1 MEEVLMCCF
10 GKIKNDGRI
19 LRSIDGIKNYTK
31 KLSVVSFDDNRPN
44 KEIDIF
50 YQFSPRFGRIR
61 NFVYFVYFISKTIKK
76 IKPSIVYLHDYYTCS
91 LAFVVKIFSPST
103 KIIYDAHE
111 LLIDETR
118 GGKKARTSFFS
129 NLEKWT
135 IKYVDKV
142 IAANHDRASIMYEE
156 YKLKN
161 FPLVIR
167 NIPERSQI
175 QKVEIDTQIRVF
187 ISLARKK
194 NKKIFVYQGAI
205 VEGRGLEK
213 YIRIFEQLHE
223 KCVLIFVGDGPYF
236 ARLKNEAH
244 GLVSKD
250 VILFAGRL
258 NLAELY
264 SVLEKCDFGIISYVN
279 SNWNNK
285 YCAPN
290 KLFEYA
296 SLCLPFITTNQS
308 TILQEIADYSFALP
322 VELNDSAGAI
332 ADKIEDYIGEYL
344 FNEEEFERFNSV
356 NNFQSERVAYKEL
369 FD

>member
-19 LRSIDGIKNYTK
+19 LRSIDGIKNHTK
-31 KLSVVSFDDNRPN
+31 NLSVISFDDSKPN
-44 KEIDIF
+44 KEIDVF
-50 YQFSPRFGRIR
+50 YRFSPRFGRIK
-61 NFVYFVYFISKTIKK
+61 NFVYFVYFVSKTIKK

-91 LAFVVKIFSPST
+91 LAFVVKFFLPST
-103 KIIYDAHE
+103 KIVYDAHE
-111 LLIDETR
+111 LLIDEIR
-118 GGKKARTSFFS
+118 SGKKARTSFFS

-142 IAANHDRASIMYEE
+142 ITANHHRASIMYDE
-156 YKLKN
+156 YKLKS
-161 FPLVIR
+161 FPLVVR
-167 NIPERSQI
+167 NIPERTQI
-175 QKVEIDTQIRVF
+175 QMVEIDSQIRMF

-223 KCVLIFVGDGPYF
+223 KCALIFVGDGPYF
-236 ARLKNEAH
+236 ARIKNEAQS
-244 GLVSKD
+244 LVSED
-250 VILFAGRL
+250 VVLFTGRL

-296 SLCLPFITTNQS
+296 SLSLPFITTNQS
-308 TILQEIADYSFALP
+308 TILQETVGCSFALP
-322 VELNDSAGAI
+322 IEFNDSVEAI
-332 ADKIEDYIGEYL
+332 ADKIGVYIREYS
-344 FNEEEFERFNSV
+344 FNKEEFERFNSA
-356 NNFQSERVAYKEL
+356 NNFQLESIAYKEL